1 MIFTQEYEDSIAY
14 LGERT
19 LLSSI
24 QKWLGSCAPPAPHG
38 MGDDCAVLVP
48 FSSGKPLLT
57 TDSLTFGQHFDS
69 SVSAKDAGAKLIK
82 RNLSDIAAMGGTPSS
97 AVLALLCGP
106 DVSTKWLQHFFE
118 GVRTA
123 CFDYSVSLVGGDVS
137 QIKKSAFSAVLTLT
151 GTAPAPILR
160 QTAQKNDQIYV
171 TGSLGG
177 SALGKHYTFV
187 PRLVEARWLAK
198 QSECSAMMDLTDGL
212 GKDLSV
218 LCPDKCAVEINLSAV
233 PIAKSAYK
241 MAEQSKRKALEHAMC
256 DGEDYELLF
265 SITGHSNR
273 SKFESRW
280 AAAFP
285 ELSLTNIGAFVAD
298 SRTSKLLDTKTNK
311 VLSMYPGFEH
321 FNRP

>member
-24 QKWLGSCAPPAPHG
+24 QKWLGPCTPPAPYG
-38 MGDDCAVLVP
+38 MGDDCAVLNP

-57 TDSLTFGQHFDS
+57 TDSMTYGQHFDA

-106 DVSTKWLQHFFE
+106 DVSTKWLQKFFE
-118 GVRTA
+118 GIRATSLN
-123 CFDYSVSLVGGDVS
+123 YNVSLVGGDVS
-137 QIKKSAFSAVLTLT
+137 QVEKGAFSAVLTLT
-151 GTAPAPILR
+151 GTALVPILR
-160 QTAQKNDQIYV
+160 QTAQQNDQIYV
-171 TGSLGG
+171 TGFLGG
-177 SALGKHYTFV
+177 SALGKHYAFA

-198 QSECSAMMDLTDGL
+198 QSECNAMMDLTDGL

-218 LCPDKCAVEINLSAV
+218 FCPVKCAAEINLDAI
-233 PIAKSAYK
+233 PIARSAHK
-241 MAEQSKRKALEHAMC
+241 IVILSKRKALEHAMC

-265 SITGHSNR
+265 SISGNSNR

-285 ELSLTNIGAFVAD
+285 DLCLTNIGVFVAD
-298 SRTSKLLDTKTNK
+298 SRTSKLLDSKTKE

-321 FNRP
+321 FKLP

>member
-1 MIFTQEYEDSIAY
+1 MIFTQVYEDSIAY

-19 LLSSI
+19 LLSNI
-24 QKWLGSCAPPAPHG
+24 QKWLGPCSPPAPHG

-57 TDSLTFGQHFDS
+57 TDSLTFGQHFDIS
-69 SVSAKDAGAKLIK
+69 LSAKDAGAKLIK
-82 RNLSDIAAMGGTPSS
+82 RNLSDIAAMAGTPSS

-106 DVSTKWLQHFFE
+106 DVSTIWLQEFFE
-118 GVRTA
+118 GVRSA
-123 CFDYSVSLVGGDVS
+123 CLDYTVSLVGGDVS
-137 QIKKSAFSAVLTLT
+137 QVKKGAFSAVLTLT
-151 GTAPAPILR
+151 GTASVPILR
-160 QTAQKNDQIYV
+160 QTAQQNDQIYV

-177 SALGKHYTFV
+177 SALGKHYAFL

-212 GKDLSV
+212 GKDLSI
-218 LCPDKCAVEINLSAV
+218 LCPEKCAAKIDLDAI
-233 PIAKSAYK
+233 PIASSAHK
-241 MAEQSKRKALEHAMC
+241 IAKVSKRNALEHAMC

-265 SITGHSNR
+265 SITGSSDR

-280 AAAFP
+280 AVAFP
-285 ELSLTNIGAFVAD
+285 DLSLTNIGVFVVD

-311 VLSMYPGFEH
+311 VLSMYSGFEH
-321 FNRP
+321 FKQL